1 MWLEFCLRRYMK
13 KYTLLC
19 ILLFTTIVSNAQNA
33 SNAISANNEVRDT
46 AKKKDLIDIAKTLF
60 NIKSRPR
67 TKPGEKKVFF
77 SLLPI
82 GANVPGGGRA
92 LITSTSAGFYLG
104 ERKLTNISNVTF
116 TPYWNLKSRFGLPV
130 RSNLWLNNNEWVIQ
144 GDTRFL
150 FYPQNTWG
158 IGSGQEDQNLLVN
171 YKYIRFYQNALK
183 RIKPYL
189 YVGLGYNLD
198 YFINVRTPNPAG
210 LAAFTKYPIGT
221 GVGENSFSSGI
232 SANMLYDTRN
242 NSASDFMPG
251 SYLNVVLRDNP
262 GFLGSKTDWQS
273 LYIDARKYIS
283 FRTKPHQ
290 QNTLA
295 LWSYLWTGLNNGTP
309 YLNLPS
315 IGWDP
320 YNKSGRGIDQNRF
333 RGKGLFY
340 VESEYRRDIT
350 NDGLFGFVV
359 FANATSVTEQEDNK
373 FKKLHPAI
381 GTGLRIKF
389 NKASNTNIAIDYGV
403 SKGYKGFAI
412 NLGEAF

>member
-1 MWLEFCLRRYMK
+1 MRNA
-13 KYTLLC
+13 LLFF
-19 ILLFTTIVSNAQNA
+19 LLFTTVAVQAQNP

-46 AKKKDLIDIAKTLF
+46 AIKKDLIDYAKILF
-60 NIKSRPR
+60 SIKGRPR

-104 ERKLTNISNVTF
+104 ERKTTNISNITF
-116 TPYWNLKSRFGLPV
+116 TPYWNLKSRFGLPL

-150 FYPQNTWG
+150 YYPQNTWG
-158 IGSGQEDQNLLVN
+158 IGSGEQDKSLQVN
-171 YKYIRFYQNALK
+171 YKYIRFYQSALK
-183 RIKPYL
+183 QIKPYL
-189 YVGLGYNLD
+189 YAGLGYNLD
-198 YFINVRTPNPAG
+198 YFVNVRAPSPG
-210 LAAFTKYPIGT
+210 LPEFSKYAIGT
-221 GVGENSFSSGI
+221 ASGENSFSSGV
-232 SANMLYDTRN
+232 SLNLLYDTRN
-242 NSASDFMPG
+242 NSDNPIPG
-251 SYLNVVLRDNP
+251 YYLNVVLRDNP
-262 GFLGSKTDWQS
+262 AFLGSKTDWQS
-273 LYIDARKYIS
+273 VYIDARKYIPLN
-283 FRTKPHQ
+283 TKPHQ

-295 LWSYLWTGLNNGTP
+295 LWSYFWSGLNNNTP

-320 YNKSGRGIDQNRF
+320 YNKSGRGVDQNRY
-333 RGKGLFY
+333 RGKSLFY

-373 FKKLHPAI
+373 FKKIHPAV

-389 NKASNTNIAIDYGV
+389 NKASNTNIAIDYGI
-403 SKGYKGFAI
+403 SQGYKGFAL